1 MAEKKYV
8 CYHLNFQTPLHIGN
22 ERSDYSSGSAFLSND
37 ALMAA
42 VYFAW
47 AKLGYASWIPSETTS
62 LPFGVSSLFPY
73 LKEETGEYTYFFPR
87 PLVRVSSN
95 QAELS
100 TVERK
105 KLKKVK
111 WIDKQIFEALLNGNS
126 FNSKPDFIIGD
137 CLPSRETKSKK
148 KVVHS
153 QVVPRSKVSRT
164 GEEDTVIFYQERFYF
179 REDAG
184 LFFFLDCNDP
194 LWIER
199 FTAAMNFLAEEGLG
213 TDRNVGNGKFTV
225 SGPAEISFTVPD
237 KGSYQV
243 NLGLYCPAGKSEL
256 IEMFKGEE
264 VGFDW
269 VKRGGWLSEP
279 YGTWRKKNVFMI
291 REGSC
296 LFRGQD
302 ASSGSV
308 IGTQVDLR
316 PTEVEPAISHP
327 IWRYGRTIF
336 LPCKI
341 EYS

>member
-1 MAEKKYV
+1 
-8 CYHLNFQTPLHIGN
+8 
-22 ERSDYSSGSAFLSND
+22 
-37 ALMAA
+37 MAA

-184 LFFFLDCNDP
+184 LFFFLIVMT
-194 LWIER
+194 L
-199 FTAAMNFLAEEGLG
+199 FGL
-213 TDRNVGNGKFTV
+213 
-225 SGPAEISFTVPD
+225 
-237 KGSYQV
+237 
-243 NLGLYCPAGKSEL
+243 
-256 IEMFKGEE
+256 
-264 VGFDW
+264 
-269 VKRGGWLSEP
+269 
-279 YGTWRKKNVFMI
+279 
-291 REGSC
+291 
-296 LFRGQD
+296 
-302 ASSGSV
+302 SV
-308 IGTQVDLR
+308 LL
-316 PTEVEPAISHP
+316 
-327 IWRYGRTIF
+327 
-336 LPCKI
+336 LP
-341 EYS
+341 